1 MINFRTILLL
11 SNGAPGCFI
20 SPCKNSCP
28 KLEWTFT
35 DDTHHPVF
43 SDYRVEASLAGKRG
57 TGSIDRSLDFFS
69 LSFLILAGGLE
80 REKPLKKG
88 SSQRRFETAWLC
100 DTNIIMQQRLLS
112 RGE

>member
-57 TGSIDRSLDFFS
+57 TGSIDRSLDFFLPLIS
-69 LSFLILAGGLE
+69 HLGRGAGAGEAAEERKLS
-80 REKPLKKG
+80 EKVRNG
-88 SSQRRFETAWLC
+88 MAV
-100 DTNIIMQQRLLS
+100 
-112 RGE
+112 